1 MNKQLNKL
9 VGGTIA
15 TLLVVFLGYLSKSV
29 YSANLTSV
37 SDVLTTV
44 ATSASANHTIQFTL
58 DAGNS
63 LAAGETVVI
72 TFPGSS
78 FDTTTLSSSDPIDYD
93 IVVGAT
99 DETVVANG
107 GCGVTDAIEVT
118 SITATTITFTACPSY
133 TAGSNG
139 AVIVVEIGTNATAGG
154 TGNSQIINPSGA
166 GTYVVTLAAGGDNG
180 ALAIDILTT
189 DQITITAAVDPIMDV
204 TISSTTCT
212 LGTLSNSQVDTCQY
226 NVSVSTNAANGYTG
240 TLKDD
245 GNLRTSGIDDINDA
259 GGDNDVDA
267 GNEEYGVATSKVG
280 QTIVQYTTCTD
291 PASNPQPASAITTS
305 AQQFSSATGP
315 VNSDATT
322 LCHAASVAGNTPA
335 GLYSHVVTIV
345 VTATF

>member
-1 MNKQLNKL
+1 M
-9 VGGTIA
+9 
-15 TLLVVFLGYLSKSV
+15 
-29 YSANLTSV
+29 
-37 SDVLTTV
+37 
-44 ATSASANHTIQFTL
+44 
-58 DAGNS
+58 
-63 LAAGETVVI
+63 
-72 TFPGSS
+72 
-78 FDTTTLSSSDPIDYD
+78 
-93 IVVGAT
+93 
-99 DETVVANG
+99 ANG

-166 GTYVVTLAAGGDNG
+166 GTYVVTLAAGGDTG
-180 ALAIDILTT
+180 SLALDILTT

-226 NVSVSTNAANGYTG
+226 NVSVSTNAANGYSA